1 MSLIWLASCTTTR
14 QPESSGNNYIKVPEV
29 YPPDPYT
36 ADGDI
41 VMRYVQ
47 AGDTLTPDTDGVFL
61 PYWYFEK
68 LFDYVVDSQAAL
80 EIARTNT
87 GEK

>member
-1 MSLIWLASCTTTR
+1 MSLIWLTSCTSTR
-14 QPESSGNNYIKVPEV
+14 PESNVFIAVPEV

-41 VMRYVQ
+41 VLQYVQ

-87 GEK
+87 AEK